1 VAKPK
6 ETSSDPVVA
15 TNRKAR
21 HNFDIE
27 ETLEAGIVL
36 QGSEVKSLRKGRA
49 SLVEAYARMKGAEMF
64 LEQFQIPI
72 YEEASYQNHEPV
84 RSRKLLLHASEILKL
99 KSRVERDGYTIV
111 PLKVYF
117 KGNRVKVQIAVAK
130 GRKRH
135 DKRQALAKR
144 DAERYMQKAAAA
156 RRKGQ

>member
-1 VAKPK
+1 MAL
-6 ETSSDPVVA
+6 SDDAVIA

-49 SLVEAYARMKGAEMF
+49 SLAEAYARIKNAEVF

-72 YEEASYQNHEPV
+72 YEEASYQNHEPI
-84 RSRKLLLHASEILKL
+84 RPRKLLLHASQILKL

-117 KGNRVKVQIAVAK
+117 KGNQVKVQIAVAK